1 MVRGNLL
8 EYAAVP
14 TTCVYCGCGCE
25 LVLKVLDGKLVGV
38 LPSKTQAVS
47 QGKLCIK
54 GWTAHEFV
62 ESEKRL
68 LKPLMKKGNEL
79 VEVSWDEA
87 LTAIA
92 SKFKSVKEESG
103 ADSMAVLCSAKATN
117 EENYLIQK
125 WTRAVL
131 GTNNI
136 DHCARL

>member
-1 MVRGNLL
+1 MRFQTI
-8 EYAAVP
+8 P
-14 TTCVYCGCGCE
+14 TTCPYCGCGCE
-25 LVLKVLDGKLVGV
+25 LVLKVLDGKLIGV
-38 LPSKTQAVS
+38 LPGKTNSVS

-68 LKPLMKKGNEL
+68 KKPLIKKNDQFS
-79 VEVSWDEA
+79 EVSWQEA
-87 LTAIA
+87 LELVATNLISIKENHGPDSIA
-92 SKFKSVKEESG
+92 F
-103 ADSMAVLCSAKATN
+103 LCSAKCTN

-125 WTRAVL
+125 FTRAVI